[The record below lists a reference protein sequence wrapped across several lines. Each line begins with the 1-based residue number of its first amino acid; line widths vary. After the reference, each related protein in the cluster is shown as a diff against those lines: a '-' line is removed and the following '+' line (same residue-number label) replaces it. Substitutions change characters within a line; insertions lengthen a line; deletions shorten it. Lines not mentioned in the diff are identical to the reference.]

1 MECLELFT
9 GYLREMV
16 IDVYAKEKEKYANVN
31 YRLGDSFDEIDK
43 QALVERLSILKNLYT

>member
-1 MECLELFT
+1 
-9 GYLREMV
+9 MV